1 MTKQL
6 TQEQLSALEKYER
19 FFDQAIGARYCS
31 YPGQGGIDEMLSI
44 WNALTG
50 EGRTIRG
57 GCSTCIFHLVVDLA
71 TIYYAQKKAVEASK
85 DAEGKT
91 TQPKAKSGS
100 TGKKTSKKGV

>member
-31 YPGQGGIDEMLSI
+31 YPGQGGINEMLGI
-44 WNALTG
+44 WNELTG
-50 EGRTIRG
+50 ENRIIRG
-57 GCSTCIFHLVVDLA
+57 GCSTCIFHLVMDLGVL
-71 TIYYAQKKAVEASK
+71 YFAQKKAVEASK
-85 DAEGKT
+85 AKGGKT

-100 TGKKTSKKGV
+100 TGKGKGKKGV